1 MSLIVLL
8 PKYTYGVFGMFYF
21 NTIFVTYQKN
31 KGDQK
36 F

>member
-8 PKYTYGVFGMFYF
+8 PKYTYGVVGMFYF